1 MASAC
6 AFSGHR
12 KIEKNSVQSVIEHLA
27 RAIKYAYGEGCR
39 DFYCGG
45 AVGFDTLAAR
55 EVLRFRM
62 SHPDVRLILY
72 LPCLNQDEKWSYRQS
87 DAYEYILSSADEV
100 RYISEEYTK
109 TCMRERNQALAD
121 VADILIVY
129 VGYSRSGS
137 AQTARMG
144 ERAGK
149 RVFNLYPSVNGIT
162 TK

>member
-1 MASAC
+1 MPLSC

-12 KIEKNSVQSVIEHLA
+12 KIEKSRVQSVIEHLA
-27 RAIKYAYGEGCR
+27 RAIKYAYDEGCR
-39 DFYCGG
+39 DFFCGG

-62 SHPDVRLILY
+62 SHPNVRLILY
-72 LPCLNQDEKWSYRQS
+72 LPCLNQDAKWSEAQS

-100 RYISEEYTK
+100 RYVSEEYTK
-109 TCMRERNQALAD
+109 TCMKERNQALAD

-129 VGYSRSGS
+129 VGYSSSGS

-149 RVFNLYPSVNGIT
+149 RVFNLYPSINGKT